1 MCILQIKRI
10 VLDVGYIKD
19 LCAIGRLKKEEKF
32 NKMSLAKLNI
42 IKERKKMINNIESKK
57 QTTKQITIFD
67 NYEFPSYEQIMD
79 VYAKEF
85 ASYVLPKGDTIFGF
99 WMQTL
104 ADLEFLNLELGGL
117 TEEYAIDPVNRV
129 VNLKGDEDYIRLRI
143 AHLEKVKGETTL
155 YTDLVDK
162 FDDTNAYAFH
172 NLYPYKGKFYPR
184 LVRTLI
190 NAFKLNHNSLLL
202 DPFNG
207 SGTATHEASLM
218 GIKSVGIDVTPM
230 GIVLSE
236 LKNDL
241 LFIDEQKL
249 NFEPKELQDI
259 LETIE
264 NRKWQH
270 PDPRI
275 HKLMLVIYF
284 DTVDAFVR
292 TSRYNRKGKQGLFIE
307 KLNYIK
313 NCYKKTMEIK
323 DKYGLKFESARII
336 EVDILEL
343 KSMNEMKEK
352 FDACITSPPYYFSID
367 YVGKDKIAYD
377 YLGADMKKIES
388 KYLGMKNN
396 VHLKG
401 KGNYNGLPSRVAMY
415 YDDLKEAIK
424 NIFWALKPGGKLAII
439 IGDSTVNGKKIP
451 TTMTTKKFCEEA
463 GFKFEKLIFN
473 PLLGARNRAIR
484 GESVIICEKGK

>member
-1 MCILQIKRI
+1 MNRDGSQ
-10 VLDVGYIKD
+10 
-19 LCAIGRLKKEEKF
+19 KE
-32 NKMSLAKLNI
+32 NK
-42 IKERKKMINNIESKK
+42 
-57 QTTKQITIFD
+57 KQITMFGKYD
-67 NYEFPSYEQIMD
+67 FPSYEEIID
-79 VYAKEF
+79 AYAKEF
-85 ASYVLPKGDTIFGF
+85 KNYIIPKGDTIFGF

-104 ADLEFLNLELGGL
+104 ADLEFLDLELQGL
-117 TEEYAIDPVNRV
+117 TDEYKIDPVNRAV
-129 VNLKGDEDYIRLRI
+129 KFKGDEEFIRLRV
-143 AHLEKVKGETTL
+143 AHLEKVKGKTTL
-155 YTDLVDK
+155 YTELVDK
-162 FDDTNAYAFH
+162 FGDTNAYAFH

-184 LVRTLI
+184 VVRTLI
-190 NAFKLNHNSLLL
+190 NAFKLNNNSLLL

-207 SGTATHEASLM
+207 SGTTTHEASIM

-241 LFIDEQKL
+241 LFIEEQKL
-249 NFEPKELQDI
+249 VFTTNELQNI
-259 LETIE
+259 LEAIE
-264 NRKWQH
+264 KKNWQH
-270 PDPRI
+270 SN
-275 HKLMLVIYF
+275 HTTNKLMLAVYF

-292 TSRYNRKGKQGLFIE
+292 TSRYNRKGKVGLFIE

-313 NCYKKTMEIK
+313 NCYTNTMEIK
-323 DKYGLKFESARII
+323 EKYGLKFEPARIV
-336 EVDILEL
+336 EGDILEL
-343 KSMNEMKEK
+343 KKLSEFQEK

-377 YLGADMKKIES
+377 YLGADMKKIEG
-388 KYLGMKNN
+388 KYLGMKNSGP
-396 VHLKG
+396 V
-401 KGNYNGLPSRVAMY
+401 KGNYSGLPQRVAMY
-415 YDDLKEAIK
+415 YEDLKESIK

-484 GESVIICEKGK
+484 GESVIICYKPVEV

>member
-1 MCILQIKRI
+1 MIKNTE
-10 VLDVGYIKD
+10 L
-19 LCAIGRLKKEEKF
+19 
-32 NKMSLAKLNI
+32 
-42 IKERKKMINNIESKK
+42 KK
-57 QTTKQITIFD
+57 QTAKQTTMFGT
-67 NYEFPSYEQIMD
+67 YEFPSYEEIMD
-79 VYAKEF
+79 AYAKEF
-85 ASYVLPKGDTIFGF
+85 ANYVLPRGDTIFGF

-104 ADLEFLNLELGGL
+104 ADLEFLDLELQGL
-117 TEEYAIDPVNRV
+117 TEEYTIDPVNRII
-129 VNLKGDEDYIRLRI
+129 NFKGDEVFIRLRI
-143 AHLEKVKGETTL
+143 AHLEKVKGKITL
-155 YTDLVDK
+155 YTDVVDK
-162 FDDTNAYAFH
+162 FGDTNAYPFH

-184 LVRTLI
+184 VVRTLI
-190 NAFKLNHNSLLL
+190 NAFKLGHDSLLL

-249 NFEPKELQDI
+249 NFTPKELQDI
-259 LETIE
+259 LQTIE
-264 NRKWQH
+264 DKRWKH
-270 PDPRI
+270 PDLLI
-275 HKLMLVIYF
+275 HKLMLAVYF

-292 TSRYNRKGKQGLFIE
+292 TTRYNRKGKAGLFIE
-307 KLNYIK
+307 KINYIK
-313 NCYKKTMEIK
+313 ACYEKIMEIK
-323 DKYGLKFESARII
+323 GKYGLKFKPARII
-336 EVDILEL
+336 EGDILEL
-343 KSMNEMKEK
+343 KNMSEMKEK

-388 KYLGMKNN
+388 KYLGMKNGQP
-396 VHLKG
+396 KS
-401 KGNYNGLPSRVAMY
+401 NYSGLPSRVAMY
-415 YDDLKEAIK
+415 YEDLKESIK

-439 IGDSTVNGKKIP
+439 IGDSTVYGKKIP
-451 TTMTTKKFCEEA
+451 TTMTAKKSCEEV

-484 GESVIICEKGK
+484 GESVIICRKP

>member
-1 MCILQIKRI
+1 MIENTQP
-10 VLDVGYIKD
+10 
-19 LCAIGRLKKEEKF
+19 KK
-32 NKMSLAKLNI
+32 L
-42 IKERKKMINNIESKK
+42 
-57 QTTKQITIFD
+57 TKQATMFD
-67 NYEFPSYEQIMD
+67 TYEFPSYEEIMEA
-79 VYAKEF
+79 YAKEF
-85 ASYVLPKGDTIFGF
+85 ANYILPKGNTIFGF

-104 ADLEFLNLELGGL
+104 ADLELLDLELQGL
-117 TEEYAIDPVNRV
+117 TDEYKIDPVNRV
-129 VNLKGDEDYIRLRI
+129 VNLKGDEEFIRLRI
-143 AHLEKVKGETTL
+143 AHLEKVKGKTTL
-155 YTDLVDK
+155 YTELVDK
-162 FDDTNAYAFH
+162 FGDTNAYAFH

-184 LVRTLI
+184 VVRTLI

-207 SGTATHEASLM
+207 SGTTTHEASIM

-249 NFEPKELQDI
+249 SFTPKELQDI
-259 LETIE
+259 LEAIE

-270 PDPRI
+270 GDPLI
-275 HKLMLVIYF
+275 HKLMLAVYF

-292 TSRYNRKGKQGLFIE
+292 TTRYNRKGEVGLFIE
-307 KLNYIK
+307 KFNYIK

-323 DKYGLKFESARII
+323 DKYGLKFEPARII
-336 EVDILEL
+336 EGDILEL
-343 KSMNEMKEK
+343 KNMSELEGK

-377 YLGADMKKIES
+377 YLGVDTKKIES
-388 KYLGMKNN
+388 KYLGMKNSA
-396 VHLKG
+396 HLKS
-401 KGNYNGLPSRVAMY
+401 NYSGLPPRVAMY
-415 YDDLKEAIK
+415 YEDLKESIK

-451 TTMTTKKFCEEA
+451 TTMTTKKFCEES
-463 GFKFEKLIFN
+463 GFKFKKLIFN

-484 GESVIICEKGK
+484 GESVIICEKVE

>member
-1 MCILQIKRI
+1 M
-10 VLDVGYIKD
+10 
-19 LCAIGRLKKEEKF
+19 
-32 NKMSLAKLNI
+32 NKNTQ
-42 IKERKKMINNIESKK
+42 SKK
-57 QTTKQITIFD
+57 QSTMFGT
-67 NYEFPSYEQIMD
+67 YEFPSYEEILEA
-79 VYAKEF
+79 YAKEF
-85 ASYVLPKGDTIFGF
+85 ASYVIPKGDTIFGF

-104 ADLEFLNLELGGL
+104 ADLEFLDLELQGL
-117 TEEYAIDPVNRV
+117 TEEYTIDPINRV
-129 VNLKGDEDYIRLRI
+129 VNLKGNEDFIRLRI
-143 AHLEKVKGETTL
+143 AHLEKVKGKMTL

-162 FDDTNAYAFH
+162 FGDTNAYAFH

-184 LVRTLI
+184 IVRTLI
-190 NAFKLNHNSLLL
+190 NVFKLNQGSLLL

-207 SGTATHEASLM
+207 SGTATHEASFM

-249 NFEPKELQDI
+249 NFAPKELQDI
-259 LETIE
+259 LQAID
-264 NRKWQH
+264 NRKWEH
-270 PDPRI
+270 SDPLI
-275 HKLMLVIYF
+275 HKLMLAVYF

-292 TSRYNRKGKQGLFIE
+292 TSRYNKKGKVGLFIE
-307 KLNYIK
+307 KLNYIRD
-313 NCYKKTMEIK
+313 CYKKTMQIK
-323 DKYGLKFESARII
+323 ENYGLKLEPAKII
-336 EVDILEL
+336 EGDILEL
-343 KSMNEMKEK
+343 KNMSEMEEK

-388 KYLGMKNN
+388 KYLGMKSNGQIKNN
-396 VHLKG
+396 
-401 KGNYNGLPSRVAMY
+401 YSGLPSRVAMY
-415 YDDLKEAIK
+415 YEDLKESIK

-451 TTMTTKKFCEEA
+451 TTMTTKKFSEEA
-463 GFKFEKLIFN
+463 GFIFEKLIFN

-484 GESVIICEKGK
+484 GESVIICYKPKGV

>member
-1 MCILQIKRI
+1 MIENTQP
-10 VLDVGYIKD
+10 
-19 LCAIGRLKKEEKF
+19 KK
-32 NKMSLAKLNI
+32 L
-42 IKERKKMINNIESKK
+42 
-57 QTTKQITIFD
+57 TKQATMFD
-67 NYEFPSYEQIMD
+67 TYEFPSYEEIMEA
-79 VYAKEF
+79 YAKEF
-85 ASYVLPKGDTIFGF
+85 ANYILPKGNTIFGF

-104 ADLEFLNLELGGL
+104 ADLEFLDLELQGL
-117 TEEYAIDPVNRV
+117 TDEYKIDPVNRV
-129 VNLKGDEDYIRLRI
+129 VNLKGDEEFIRLRI
-143 AHLEKVKGETTL
+143 AHLEKVKGKTTL
-155 YTDLVDK
+155 YTELVDK
-162 FDDTNAYAFH
+162 FGDTNAYAFH

-184 LVRTLI
+184 VVRTLI

-207 SGTATHEASLM
+207 SGTTTHEASIM

-249 NFEPKELQDI
+249 SFTPKELQDI
-259 LETIE
+259 LEAIE

-270 PDPRI
+270 GDPLI
-275 HKLMLVIYF
+275 HKLMLAVYF

-292 TSRYNRKGKQGLFIE
+292 TTRYNRKGKVGLFIE
-307 KLNYIK
+307 KFNYIK
-313 NCYKKTMEIK
+313 NCYKKIMEIK
-323 DKYGLKFESARII
+323 DKYGLKFEPARII
-336 EVDILEL
+336 EGDILEL
-343 KSMNEMKEK
+343 KNMSELEGK

-377 YLGADMKKIES
+377 YLGVDTKKIES
-388 KYLGMKNN
+388 KYLGMKNSA
-396 VHLKG
+396 HLKS
-401 KGNYNGLPSRVAMY
+401 NYSGLPPRVAMY
-415 YDDLKEAIK
+415 YEDLKESIK

-451 TTMTTKKFCEEA
+451 TTMTTKKFCEES
-463 GFKFEKLIFN
+463 GFKFKKLIFN

-484 GESVIICEKGK
+484 GESVIICEKVE

>member
-1 MCILQIKRI
+1 MKTMIENTQP
-10 VLDVGYIKD
+10 
-19 LCAIGRLKKEEKF
+19 KK
-32 NKMSLAKLNI
+32 L
-42 IKERKKMINNIESKK
+42 
-57 QTTKQITIFD
+57 TKQATMFD
-67 NYEFPSYEQIMD
+67 TYEFPSYEEIMEA
-79 VYAKEF
+79 YAKEF
-85 ASYVLPKGDTIFGF
+85 ANYILPKGNTIFGF

-104 ADLEFLNLELGGL
+104 ADLEFLDLELQGL
-117 TEEYAIDPVNRV
+117 TDEYKIDPVNRV
-129 VNLKGDEDYIRLRI
+129 VNLKGDEEFIRLRI
-143 AHLEKVKGETTL
+143 AHLEKVKGKTTL
-155 YTDLVDK
+155 YTELVDK
-162 FDDTNAYAFH
+162 FGDTNAYAFH

-184 LVRTLI
+184 VVRTLI

-207 SGTATHEASLM
+207 SGTTTHEASIM

-249 NFEPKELQDI
+249 SFTPKELQDI
-259 LETIE
+259 LEAIE

-270 PDPRI
+270 GDPLI
-275 HKLMLVIYF
+275 HKLMLAVYF

-292 TSRYNRKGKQGLFIE
+292 TTRYNRKGEVGLFIE
-307 KLNYIK
+307 KFNYIK

-323 DKYGLKFESARII
+323 DKYGLKFEPARII
-336 EVDILEL
+336 EGDILEL
-343 KSMNEMKEK
+343 KNMSELEGK

-377 YLGADMKKIES
+377 YLGVDTKKIES
-388 KYLGMKNN
+388 KYLGMKNSA
-396 VHLKG
+396 HLKS
-401 KGNYNGLPSRVAMY
+401 NYSGLPPRVAMY
-415 YDDLKEAIK
+415 YEDLKESIK

-451 TTMTTKKFCEEA
+451 TTMTTKKFCEES
-463 GFKFEKLIFN
+463 GFKFKKLIFN

-484 GESVIICEKGK
+484 GESVIICEKVE

>member
-1 MCILQIKRI
+1 MTENT
-10 VLDVGYIKD
+10 
-19 LCAIGRLKKEEKF
+19 AP
-32 NKMSLAKLNI
+32 
-42 IKERKKMINNIESKK
+42 KK
-57 QTTKQITIFD
+57 QTKQTTMFGT
-67 NYEFPSYEQIMD
+67 YEFPSYEEIMEA
-79 VYAKEF
+79 YAKEF
-85 ASYVLPKGDTIFGF
+85 ANYILPKGDTIFGF

-104 ADLEFLNLELGGL
+104 ADLEFLDLELQGL
-117 TEEYAIDPVNRV
+117 TDEYTIDPVNRV
-129 VNLKGDEDYIRLRI
+129 VNFKGDDDFIRLRI
-143 AHLEKVKGETTL
+143 AHLEKVKGKTTL

-162 FDDTNAYAFH
+162 FGDTNAYAFH

-184 LVRTLI
+184 VVRTLI
-190 NAFKLNHNSLLL
+190 NAFKLNHGSLLL

-207 SGTATHEASLM
+207 SGTATHEASIM
-218 GIKSVGIDVTPM
+218 GIRSTGIDVTPM

-241 LFIDEQKL
+241 LFIDQQKL
-249 NFEPKELQDI
+249 NFTSNELQDI
-259 LETIE
+259 LEAIE
-264 NRKWQH
+264 NKKWQH
-270 PDPRI
+270 ADPLI
-275 HKLMLVIYF
+275 HKLMLAVYF

-292 TSRYNRKGKQGLFIE
+292 TSRYNRKGKVGLFIE

-323 DKYGLKFESARII
+323 EKYGLKFETARII
-336 EVDILEL
+336 EGDILKL
-343 KSMNEMKEK
+343 KNMSEMEKK

-388 KYLGMKNN
+388 KYLGMKNIGQ
-396 VHLKG
+396 V
-401 KGNYNGLPSRVAMY
+401 KGNYSGLPPRVAMY
-415 YDDLKEAIK
+415 YEDLKESIN

-451 TTMTTKKFCEEA
+451 TTMTTKKFCEEV

-484 GESVIICEKGK
+484 GESVIICHKLENEKKFYEKII